1 MSFDVSVVI
10 PTYNR
15 ATLIGETID
24 SILAQTRPPA
34 EIIVV
39 DDGSTDDTE
48 TVVARYGAVRHH
60 RISNVGPSAARNV
73 GVSLARG
80 SWIAFCDSDDLWRPQ
95 KLERQLH
102 LHTLAP
108 SLEYSFTD
116 FSFFGSGGW
125 SSGSR
130 FAEAPVGFWE
140 PDRRILAESAWIFDS
155 PLYSRILRFHPVAPS
170 TVLMTKRLFGQ
181 LGGYDERFSRGL
193 SEDMEFTLRCA
204 GVTPIGVLA
213 EAVVGLRK
221 HAGNRSRDN
230 IGSWMAQIGI
240 LEHALAAHVA
250 AKPVA
255 HVVRDEIQIRRALA
269 AARAFV
275 LGKLDVTRALAP
287 AIDRDHRDWK
297 LSIMI
302 AIANLP
308 SPVAEPLRQ
317 ALVTA
322 NARFRDVLRPVRSRR
337 RGSG

>member
-1 MSFDVSVVI
+1 MSFDVSVII

-15 ATLIGETID
+15 AALIGETID
-24 SILAQTRPPA
+24 SILAQTRPPLG
-34 EIIVV
+34 IIVV
-39 DDGSTDDTE
+39 DDGSTDNTE
-48 TVVARYGAVRHH
+48 AIVARYSAVRHH
-60 RISNVGPSAARNV
+60 RIRNVGPSATRNV

-80 SWIAFCDSDDLWRPQ
+80 TWIAFCDSDDLWRPQ
-95 KLERQLH
+95 KLERQLN
-102 LHTLAP
+102 LHALAP

-116 FSFFGSGGW
+116 FSFVGSGGW
-125 SSGSR
+125 SPGSR
-130 FAEAPVGFWE
+130 FAEAPAGFWE
-140 PDRRILAESAWIFDS
+140 PERRILAESAWIFES
-155 PLYSRILRFHPVAPS
+155 PLYGRILRFQPVAPS

-204 GVTPIGVLA
+204 GAPPIGVLA

-230 IGSWMAQIGI
+230 IGSWLAQIGI
-240 LEHALAAHVA
+240 LEHALATHAA

-255 HVVRDEIQIRRALA
+255 DIVLDEIQVRRALA

-275 LGKLDVTRALAP
+275 LARLDVTRALAP
-287 AIDRDHRDWK
+287 AIDHEHRDWK
-297 LSIMI
+297 LRLMV

-308 SPVAEPLRQ
+308 SPVAGPLRQ

-322 NARFRDVLRPVRSRR
+322 KERLTPRT
-337 RGSG
+337 